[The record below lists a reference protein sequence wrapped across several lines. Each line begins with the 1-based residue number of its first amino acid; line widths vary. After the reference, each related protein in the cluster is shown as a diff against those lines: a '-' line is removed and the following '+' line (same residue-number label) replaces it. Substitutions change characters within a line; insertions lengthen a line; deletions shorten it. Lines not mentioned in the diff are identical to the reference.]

1 MEFWDFGARS
11 RVKGLDNVRGPV
23 TAIDI
28 NRAGFLAYA
37 VGYDW
42 QKGVEGII
50 QVQNKICIGIWET
63 SLCPGKR
70 QLQREVIDVNINI
83 KWKKDIGVK

>member
-50 QVQNKICIGIWET
+50 QVQNKICYRHLGNEFM
-63 SLCPGKR
+63 PR
-70 QLQREVIDVNINI
+70 QTTTTTGGYRR
-83 KWKKDIGVK
+83 